1 MLKHNYVLYSSLA
14 GWLAGSPGITVV
26 SGFRSE
32 CWMRERERG
41 MVNMN

>member
-1 MLKHNYVLYSSLA
+1 MLKHNYVLYSS
-14 GWLAGSPGITVV
+14 LAGSPGITVV